1 MELVIGGKKIL
12 IDIPY
17 NTTTGAMGQNR
28 NYWDD
33 SLKIAL
39 QGRFFDNLT
48 DFSDSTCFTYFVAST
63 DCPFCIGG
71 QELRNYLA
79 DGGIAYYVKLQIS
92 FRAPVMYAVFCK
104 YHQSGTSFHMSEQ
117 PYTQEQEKIF
127 IALTQFAQS
136 NNLTVMRYS
145 ALCEEKVFDTERTA
159 FNYLFEPEM

>member
-48 DFSDSTCFTYFVAST
+48 DFSDSTCFSK
-63 DCPFCIGG
+63 
-71 QELRNYLA
+71 ELIN
-79 DGGIAYYVKLQIS
+79 S
-92 FRAPVMYAVFCK
+92 
-104 YHQSGTSFHMSEQ
+104 
-117 PYTQEQEKIF
+117 
-127 IALTQFAQS
+127 
-136 NNLTVMRYS
+136 
-145 ALCEEKVFDTERTA
+145 
-159 FNYLFEPEM
+159 